1 MKNIANFASSVILA
15 VCAAS
20 VSSFADGMPTGYTQD
35 DAYLFAYFSDKGHG
49 TAFAVPKKMVDALVG
64 RYAATGE

>member
-1 MKNIANFASSVILA
+1 MKRLVVSAIAAVAAGMAFA
-15 VCAAS
+15 
-20 VSSFADGMPTGYTQD
+20 QD
-35 DAYLFAYFSDKGHG
+35 DAYLFACFSDKGHG